1 MQLAPCSGRVSP
13 ARAVSMKHFAV
24 SDDPQGALLSL
35 PYRARFAGR
44 EMAELFRNV
53 VADEAALHAALRSH
67 FQEGTA

>member
-1 MQLAPCSGRVSP
+1 
-13 ARAVSMKHFAV
+13 MKRFAV
-24 SDDPQGALLSL
+24 PDDPQGALLSL

-44 EMAELFRNV
+44 AMAEVCRDM

>member
-1 MQLAPCSGRVSP
+1 
-13 ARAVSMKHFAV
+13 MKHFAV

-44 EMAELFRNV
+44 EMAEVFRNV